1 MTIAILPL
9 YPVAGDKVTI
19 SLSAPI
25 GNAVQGEL
33 TSVPSKSAL
42 KVGLLRDT
50 VTRLPIATF
59 TPDVAGAYGISAH
72 DYMTSTRVPSYS
84 GDPAGGSVSL
94 YRSTETATVYVG
106 VVEELPIVT
115 LLGHGATLQLT
126 VTNATVRAAK
136 LVSPLSDGSRKAII
150 DSTVVAALTALVG
163 VAVASID
170 VGFVADVVALR
181 NAYENHRVQVTGSI
195 HYGADTTNV
204 ARRETPS
211 SIAAGIAT
219 LNDLYDVI
227 GSHQTQGPAG
237 GTWHANDDGINNIV
251 TAKAK
256 TLGQAVVMKADLR
269 TRVYSR
275 HRVQVGAG
283 ALQVH
288 GIADITGASIM
299 PAPLTLPALIV
310 AFLDAIVAES
320 ATTPAGEQSGALAI
334 EHGFGFSP
342 R

>member
-1 MTIAILPL
+1 MTVATDPT
-9 YPVAGDKVTI
+9 YPVADDLITL

-33 TSVPSKSAL
+33 TSVPTESAL
-42 KVGLLRDT
+42 TVGLLLDDAT
-50 VTRLPIATF
+50 GLPIATF
-59 TPDVAGAYGISAH
+59 TPDVAGAYGVSVH
-72 DYMTSTRVPSYS
+72 DYLTSTRVPSYF

-94 YRSTETATVYVG
+94 YKNTETATVYVG

-115 LLGHGATLQLT
+115 LQGHGATLQLT
-126 VTNATVRAAK
+126 VTNATVRAAE
-136 LVSPLSDGSRKAII
+136 LVSPLSDVSRKALI
-150 DSTVVAALTALVG
+150 DTAVVAALTALVG

-195 HYGADTTNV
+195 HYGADSTNV

-211 SIAAGIAT
+211 SIEAAIAT

-227 GSHQTQGPAG
+227 GLHQTQGPAG

-251 TAKAK
+251 TARAK
-256 TLGQAVVMKADLR
+256 SLGQATVTKSDLR
-269 TRVYSR
+269 ERCFER
-275 HRVQVGAG
+275 HRVQVGAA

-288 GIADITGASIM
+288 GAADNTLASIM
-299 PAPLTLPALIV
+299 AAPLTLPALIV

-320 ATTPAGEQSGALAI
+320 TATPAGEQTGAVAI